1 MTQLIRKQF
10 QAIGGSEGGPRGAVP
25 PLALLLPPLDLQY
38 HIDTETGIMHSHCIQ
53 KYRKPMCK

>member
-38 HIDTETGIMHSHCIQ
+38 HIDTETGIMHSPALHS
-53 KYRKPMCK
+53 KV